1 MEGRKDVTESSL
13 KVILC
18 NGAEL
23 PETSTQTDFV
33 IKLEYRE
40 GFPSRNINIQLPK
53 FVRDVMRLPPRILDL
68 LEIAGYIF
76 AADRLV
82 SRGSRDTLE
91 YHNWAR
97 RIHFIVKVRDFDFW
111 NDPRTGKKLADTL
124 LFMTG
129 DKEYNFSFQR
139 GHSTNPMGL
148 FDNSTFN
155 LPRESSVSVIL
166 FSGGLDSLAGATELL
181 ENSNNIICLVSHR
194 SGQPGTSKTQNN
206 LYRSLRA
213 VFHSRV
219 RHYRFRCSLVSEFY
233 RAVEETQRTRSF
245 LYTSIA
251 YAICNAL
258 NQSKFYIHENGVTS
272 INFPRRQ
279 DAMNART
286 SRTTHPKTVAMLQ
299 DFFSLMQGSK
309 IEIRTPFLFKTKVD
323 VLKIF
328 NKYNRQK
335 LIPSAVSCSRTF
347 LNIKQATHCGNCFQC
362 IDRRLASFAAGLNEI
377 DDVGIYNHDFIK
389 DQNDAEAKTV
399 LTDYIRQA
407 MNFSQSTEDSF
418 YHSYLNELIDI
429 AEPISYLYP
438 RLDEQTAISKLWQL
452 CNRHGRAINKS
463 LKRIQKLYAE
473 PYERKTKDSLL
484 DILAEQP
491 YFEEP
496 VNRLIESICEQIHR
510 SIPELFK
517 HNQPKN
523 EEDFN
528 DKVNALIMAQGPD
541 YEREHPGIRFAMATA
556 IPDHSF
562 AAHDLVIEA
571 KYIRGDTTPS
581 KVSEGIAADITKYG
595 SKDYQILFVVYDPG
609 RAISND
615 DRFCRDFSSIGN
627 YTVKIFR

>member
-1 MEGRKDVTESSL
+1 MQEL
-13 KVILC
+13 
-18 NGAEL
+18 AE
-23 PETSTQTDFV
+23 
-33 IKLEYRE
+33 
-40 GFPSRNINIQLPK
+40 QL
-53 FVRDVMRLPPRILDL
+53 I
-68 LEIAGYIF
+68 
-76 AADRLV
+76 
-82 SRGSRDTLE
+82 
-91 YHNWAR
+91 
-97 RIHFIVKVRDFDFW
+97 
-111 NDPRTGKKLADTL
+111 
-124 LFMTG
+124 
-129 DKEYNFSFQR
+129 
-139 GHSTNPMGL
+139 
-148 FDNSTFN
+148 
-155 LPRESSVSVIL
+155 
-166 FSGGLDSLAGATELL
+166 
-181 ENSNNIICLVSHR
+181 
-194 SGQPGTSKTQNN
+194 
-206 LYRSLRA
+206 
-213 VFHSRV
+213 
-219 RHYRFRCSLVSEFY
+219 
-233 RAVEETQRTRSF
+233 
-245 LYTSIA
+245 
-251 YAICNAL
+251 
-258 NQSKFYIHENGVTS
+258 
-272 INFPRRQ
+272 PRRWLCC
-279 DAMNART
+279 RI
-286 SRTTHPKTVAMLQ
+286 
-299 DFFSLMQGSK
+299 FFSLVQGSK

-335 LIPSAVSCSRTF
+335 LIPSAVSCSKTF
-347 LNIKQATHCGNCFQC
+347 LNIKQATHCGSCFQC
-362 IDRRLASFAAGLNEI
+362 IDRRLASFTSDLNEI

-389 DQNDAEAKTV
+389 NQNDAEAKTS
-399 LTDYIRQA
+399 LIDYIRQA

-438 RLDEQTAISKLWQL
+438 RIDEQTAISKLWQL
-452 CNRHGRAINKS
+452 CNRYGKGVNTA

-496 VNRLIESICEQIHR
+496 VNRLIESICEQLHR

-562 AAHDLVIEA
+562 TAHDLVIEA

-615 DRFCRDFSSIGN
+615 NRFCGDFNSAGN
-627 YTVKIFR
+627 CIVKIFR